1 MGASLAK
8 MDVELMDETRPLRI
22 GITCHPSM
30 GGSGVLATELGK
42 ELAARGHEI
51 HFITSRMPARLRHSC
66 QRGIHFHEVH
76 ALHYPVF
83 EHTPYMLALAAKL
96 AEVYRHSRL
105 DLFHV
110 HYAIPHAAAAILA
123 RQMLEPCQSPIV
135 TTLHGTDVTLV
146 GQDPSYHPM
155 VRFCLEKSDAV
166 TAVSDWLAD
175 TTREAFSP
183 KREIRRIHNFADPER
198 FRPGEKGLQR
208 TSFATPEQTVF
219 LHVSNFRPVKRVS
232 DVVRTFARC
241 VALGVDGILAL
252 AGEGPELAP
261 ALELAQQLGIAA
273 RLRPMGQ
280 VSDISQLLP
289 LSDIFLFP
297 SDGESFGLAPLE
309 SLLCEVPVIGARAG
323 GLPEVVAED
332 ICGHLLPVGDIE
344 GMAQA
349 CLALVNAPEHRKEMG
364 RQGRIHCME
373 RFTPQAIVPRYEEL
387 YRELVRARTPC
398 H

>member
-1 MGASLAK
+1 
-8 MDVELMDETRPLRI
+8 MDLEGMDELRPLRI

-42 ELAARGHEI
+42 ELADRGHEI
-51 HFITSRMPARLRHSC
+51 HFITSRMPARLRSSC

-96 AEVYRHSRL
+96 AEVYRQFRL

-175 TTREAFSP
+175 TTRNAFAP
-183 KREIRRIHNFADPER
+183 EREIRRIHNFADPKR
-198 FRPGEKGLQR
+198 FRPGEKGMQR
-208 TSFATPEQTVF
+208 ASLAAPGQAIF
-219 LHVSNFRPVKRVS
+219 LHVSNFRPVKRVP
-232 DVVRTFARC
+232 DVIRVFARC
-241 VALGVDGILAL
+241 VALGVDGILVL

-261 ALELAQQLGIAA
+261 ALELARKLGVAERI
-273 RLRPMGQ
+273 RPMGQ
-280 VSDISQLLP
+280 VGDISQILP
-289 LSDIFLFP
+289 LADLFLFP

-309 SLLCEVPVIGARAG
+309 SLLCEVPVVGARAG
-323 GLPEVVAED
+323 GLPEVVTEGV
-332 ICGHLLPVGDIE
+332 CGHLLPVGEIE

-349 CLALVNAPEHRKEMG
+349 CLVLLESPERRREMG
-364 RQGRIHCME
+364 RQGRLQSLA
-373 RFTPQAIVPRYEEL
+373 RFTPEAIVPRYEEL
-387 YRELVRARTPC
+387 YRELVRARKPC
-398 H
+398 R